1 MAFKQGN
8 NFGSKSKRGKAK
20 INKELKDFLEV
31 LTFEA
36 LEQIEIDKLTN
47 SEKLKFINYSLPY
60 LLNRLQAVDLNSDTE
75 NNLFKPVVINMADW
89 K

>member
-1 MAFKQGN
+1 MAFSQGN

-20 INKELKDFLEV
+20 INKELKNFLES

-36 LEQIEIDKLTN
+36 LEQIDISKLTN
-47 SEKLKFINYSLPY
+47 SERLKFINYSLPY
-60 LLNRLQAVDLNSDTE
+60 LLSRLQAIDVTTE
-75 NNLFKPVVINMADW
+75 NERFFSPVVINMEDW

>member
-1 MAFKQGN
+1 MAFSQGN
-8 NFGSKSKRGKAK
+8 NFGTKSKRGKAK
-20 INKELKDFLEV
+20 LNKELKNFLES

-36 LEQIEIDKLTN
+36 LDQIEISKLNN

-60 LLNRLQAVDLNSDTE
+60 LLSRLQAIDVTTE
-75 NNLFKPVVINMADW
+75 NERFFSPVVINMEDW

>member
-1 MAFKQGN
+1 MPFIQGN
-8 NFGSKSKRGKAK
+8 NHGSKGKRGIAK
-20 INKELKDFLEV
+20 INKELKVYLET

-36 LEQIEIDKLTN
+36 LGQIEISKLTN

-60 LLNRLQAVDLNSDTE
+60 LLSRLSAIDVTSE
-75 NNLFKPVVINMADW
+75 NERFFSPVVVNMEDW

>member
-1 MAFKQGN
+1 MPFIQGN
-8 NFGSKSKRGKAK
+8 NHGSKGKRGIAK
-20 INKELKDFLEV
+20 INKELKVYLET

-36 LEQIEIDKLTN
+36 LGQIEISKLTN

-60 LLNRLQAVDLNSDTE
+60 LLSRLSAIDVTSE
-75 NNLFKPVVINMADW
+75 NERFFSPVVINMKDW

>member
-1 MAFKQGN
+1 MPFIQGN
-8 NFGSKSKRGKAK
+8 NHGSKGKRGIAK
-20 INKELKDFLEV
+20 INKELKVYLET

-36 LEQIEIDKLTN
+36 LGQIEISKLTN

-60 LLNRLQAVDLNSDTE
+60 LLSRLSAIDLTSE
-75 NNLFKPVVINMADW
+75 NEKFFSPVVINMEDW

>member
-1 MAFKQGN
+1 MPFIQGN
-8 NFGSKSKRGKAK
+8 NHGSKGKRGIAK
-20 INKELKDFLEV
+20 INKELKVYLET

-36 LEQIEIDKLTN
+36 LGQIEISKLTN

-60 LLNRLQAVDLNSDTE
+60 LLSRLSAIDVTSE
-75 NNLFKPVVINMADW
+75 NERFFSPVVINMEDW

>member
-1 MAFKQGN
+1 MPFIQGN
-8 NFGSKSKRGKAK
+8 NHGSKGKRGIAK
-20 INKELKDFLEV
+20 INKELKVYLET

-36 LEQIEIDKLTN
+36 LGQIEISKLTN

-60 LLNRLQAVDLNSDTE
+60 LLSRLSAIDVTSE
-75 NNLFKPVVINMADW
+75 NEKFFSPVVINMEDW

>member
-1 MAFKQGN
+1 MAFGQGN
-8 NFGSKSKRGKAK
+8 SYGAKSKRGKAK
-20 INKELKDFLEV
+20 INKELKEFLET

-36 LEQIEIDKLTN
+36 LEQIDINKLNN

-60 LLNRLQAVDLNSDTE
+60 LLSRLQAIDVTSE
-75 NNLFKPVVINMADW
+75 NERFFSPVIINMEDW

>member
-1 MAFKQGN
+1 MAFSQGN
-8 NFGSKSKRGKAK
+8 NFGTKSKRGKAK
-20 INKELKDFLEV
+20 LNKELKNFLES

-36 LEQIEIDKLTN
+36 LDQIEISKLNN

-60 LLNRLQAVDLNSDTE
+60 LLSRLQAVDVTTE
-75 NNLFKPVVINMADW
+75 NERFFSPVVINMEDW

>member
-1 MAFKQGN
+1 MPFIQGN
-8 NFGSKSKRGKAK
+8 NHGSKGKRGIAK
-20 INKELKDFLEV
+20 INKELKVYLET

-36 LEQIEIDKLTN
+36 LGQIEISKLTN

-60 LLNRLQAVDLNSDTE
+60 LLSRLSAIDVTSE
-75 NNLFKPVVINMADW
+75 NERFFSPVVVNMEGW